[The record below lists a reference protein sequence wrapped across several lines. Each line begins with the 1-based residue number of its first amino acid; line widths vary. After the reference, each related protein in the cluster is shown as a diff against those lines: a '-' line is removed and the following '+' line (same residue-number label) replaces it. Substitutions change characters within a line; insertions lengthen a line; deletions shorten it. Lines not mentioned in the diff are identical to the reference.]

1 MWEISVKQEVPG
13 IPAPRIQSQEQ
24 PVKASYLFA
33 DVDLLHQ
40 LFLLFFVF
48 FFLYFRSSLRS
59 RLLLFF
65 LDKEI
70 CSYQE
75 EQKMEK
81 HQPAPPTLLT
91 LFTLLRLL
99 SIFSIS
105 ASTPLRSRS
114 ENNPICKVR
123 QSFRVLII
131 LLLSSLKVPAMDMGL

>member
-1 MWEISVKQEVPG
+1 MPG
-13 IPAPRIQSQEQ
+13 IPAPRIQSQGQ

-33 DVDLLHQ
+33 DLDLLHQ

-65 LDKEI
+65 LQKEI
-70 CSYQE
+70 YSYQE
-75 EQKMEK
+75 QKRMEK

-123 QSFRVLII
+123 QSFRELII
-131 LLLSSLKVPAMDMGL
+131 LLLSYFNVPAVNKGALKSFLTV